1 MEFLWDLFH
10 RIYDVEFLVRTGGLV
25 LLIIIVFVET
35 GLLIGFFL
43 PGDSLL
49 VTAGIFAAKGDLD
62 LLTLNVSL
70 SAAAIVGD
78 TVGYR
83 IGYMTGPKI
92 FTRENSLLFNRK
104 HLISAKEFYD
114 RYGGFT
120 IAIARFIPMIR
131 TFAPVVA
138 GVGAMPY
145 KRFIAY
151 NVFGGI
157 FWVMSTT
164 LAGYFLGTLIPN
176 IQDQIHLVIAIVIF
190 LSLLPG
196 IIKFVSEWR
205 KARSNA

>member
-1 MEFLWDLFH
+1 MEFLWNLFH
-10 RIYDVEFLVRTGGLV
+10 QIYDVEFLVRAGGLV
-25 LLIIIVFVET
+25 VLTIIVFVET

-62 LLTLNVSL
+62 LLTLNLAL

-83 IGYMTGPKI
+83 IGYTTGPKI

-120 IAIARFIPMIR
+120 IVIARFIPIIR

-138 GVGAMPY
+138 GVGAMSY
-145 KRFIAY
+145 KRFLAF

-157 FWVMSTT
+157 FWVMATT
-164 LAGYFLGTLIPN
+164 LSGYFLGTLIPN
-176 IQDQIHLVIAIVIF
+176 IHEQIHLVIAIVIF

-196 IIKFVSEWR
+196 IIKFLSEWR

>member
-1 MEFLWDLFH
+1 MEFLWNLFH
-10 RIYDVEFLVRTGGLV
+10 QVYDVELLVRAGGLV
-25 LLIIIVFVET
+25 LLTIIVFVET

-62 LLTLNVSL
+62 LLTLNLAL

-83 IGYMTGPKI
+83 IGYTTGPKI

-120 IAIARFIPMIR
+120 IAIARFIPIIR

-138 GVGAMPY
+138 GVGAMSY
-145 KRFIAY
+145 RRFLAF

-157 FWVMSTT
+157 FWVMTTT

-176 IQDQIHLVIAIVIF
+176 IQEQIHLVIAIVIF

-196 IIKFVSEWR
+196 MIKFLSEWR
-205 KARSNA
+205 KARSNI